1 MPFSGENNG
10 KSPLPPTR
18 PPSVANVGR
27 VEHEPRVQ
35 DKEEKV
41 VRGQGRGVPREDS
54 RGALSNIILL
64 LGYRWSNRNGTGNA
78 AFEFHHVLCTCCIVR
93 WISSPISC
101 WTALNSNGAQPHRL
115 RRSFLRQHQD
125 RHHRPRNARAQVRV
139 PEHRCDARRPPLVQL
154 PQGE

>member
-1 MPFSGENNG
+1 MESRRFRRRDRHQSQMLDESSTSLGFKTKKRKLSEVRAEEFLG
-10 KSPLPPTR
+10 RTVEALFPTSSSSSDTGG
-18 PPSVANVGR
+18 PTGTGR
-27 VEHEPRVQ
+27 EML
-35 DKEEKV
+35 
-41 VRGQGRGVPREDS
+41 
-54 RGALSNIILL
+54 LSNFIMF
-64 LGYRWSNRNGTGNA
+64 YA
-78 AFEFHHVLCTCCIVR
+78 CCIVR

>member
-78 AFEFHHVLCTCCIVR
+78 AFIQGLLILCMMTKDCPDGSKKDGGFVLPEIV
-93 WISSPISC
+93 S
-101 WTALNSNGAQPHRL
+101 L
-115 RRSFLRQHQD
+115 
-125 RHHRPRNARAQVRV
+125 
-139 PEHRCDARRPPLVQL
+139 
-154 PQGE
+154 